1 MKIPESEMQ
10 QRLIDFDKACDE
22 GFFCTM
28 FDPAMSQEETQTNKD
43 MLLKSINPEMRLTES
58 FFKRIYAY
66 ELTYPGFA
74 EEAVK
79 RLEDAGSTKSR
90 GYYEQF
96 SRKYRQQEEET
107 LRNTGEWYVQQLKKQ
122 QEDAERKEV
131 VKWEKNVKKMS
142 QSELLNSLE
151 NFKSAGS

>member
-107 LRNTGEWYVQQLKKQ
+107 LKNVGNWYAQQLKKQ

-131 VKWEKNVKKMS
+131 RKWVKKE
-142 QSELLNSLE
+142 QKEKRWKTIQELLNY
-151 NFKSAGS
+151 

>member
-28 FDPAMSQEETQTNKD
+28 FDPVTSQEETQTNKD

-66 ELTYPGFA
+66 ELTYPSFA

-131 VKWEKNVKKMS
+131 RKWVKKE
-142 QSELLNSLE
+142 QKKKKWKTIQELLNY
-151 NFKSAGS
+151 

>member
-1 MKIPESEMQ
+1 MKIPESEMK
-10 QRLIDFDKACDE
+10 QRLIDFDKARDE

-122 QEDAERKEV
+122 QEDTERKEV
-131 VKWEKNVKKMS
+131 RKWVKKE
-142 QSELLNSLE
+142 QKKKKWKTIQELLNY
-151 NFKSAGS
+151 

>member
-28 FDPAMSQEETQTNKD
+28 FDPVMSQEETQTNKD

-107 LRNTGEWYVQQLKKQ
+107 LKNVGNWYAQQLKKQ

-131 VKWEKNVKKMS
+131 RKWVKKE
-142 QSELLNSLE
+142 QKEKRWKTIQELLNY
-151 NFKSAGS
+151 